1 MILFNQELGEKDC
14 EFNID
19 SNTKTFLVSFFGF
32 YPHNLHEDLMSF
44 LKELG
49 MNHLSD
55 YSKNEFKLNKDSL
68 LEAYNVC
75 DRRTFDLAIIVPTV
89 FSSKNEAL
97 DWFNDKLKNTQ
108 HIRPKDICEIDI
120 LDGDKLITWLD
131 KRIVHLQKVE
141 QFELILED
149 ELEQLK
155 NNLLQ
160 KYCTDKDYSRLIQDK
175 FNRLN

>member
-19 SNTKTFLVSFFGF
+19 DNTKTFLVSFFGF
-32 YPHNLHEDLMSF
+32 YPHSLHNDLMSF
-44 LKELG
+44 LEELG

-55 YSKNEFKLNKDSL
+55 CSKNEFALNKDYL

-97 DWFNDKLKNTQ
+97 DWFNDKLTKTQ
-108 HIRPKDICEIDI
+108 HLRTKDICEIDI
-120 LDGDKLITWLD
+120 LDGDKLMTFIDKQVAYTKKLD
-131 KRIVHLQKVE
+131 
-141 QFELILED
+141 QFNSILD
-149 ELEQLK
+149 AELEQLK
-155 NNLLQ
+155 QDLMQ
-160 KYCTDKDYSRLIQDK
+160 KYCTDKDYSRLINDK
-175 FNRLN
+175 FRNLK